1 MEAATCDEPLG
12 ILLGVV
18 CGHGV
23 KSSGEAGDIGRSR
36 IDQHCTVQPDLV
48 HVFQKG
54 FGRAGELQDPI
65 EIGLMLFHQ
74 LEGCGTQHEL
84 ERLEMGIRFTQV
96 ATSGCACRLPKGPTC
111 WGYLSEPYTHLTKI
125 SVVSCPY
132 REALENSSRRA
143 SQKVSWGAGLSNGG
157 RRSALAPSFW
167 SMVFCWR
174 LTLLLPFMNSA
185 GYSWASFLIF

>member
-111 WGYLSEPYTHLTKI
+111 WGYLSEPYTHPVELKDRSRSSLARTALALGNPTFFHRCLPPDCRCRAVI
-125 SVVSCPY
+125 LEQSV
-132 REALENSSRRA
+132 
-143 SQKVSWGAGLSNGG
+143 
-157 RRSALAPSFW
+157 RSAL
-167 SMVFCWR
+167 
-174 LTLLLPFMNSA
+174 
-185 GYSWASFLIF
+185 